1 MKKHFWEKSCRY
13 SIRKLTVGTA
23 SVLLGAVFLSSH
35 TVSADGIE
43 VQQNDPSIVETTIKP
58 DSGSEQIEPTETTKP
73 ALVENPSTESK
84 PAEETQPTSSQ
95 ASSEAVIDSKE
106 NKESEKTELPVTKQE
121 NYQLNYDQPTAPSGL
136 EDHNLIAQ
144 TITVETTRTVTRSW
158 QRFVKLSKMETAKKP
173 NNWLNK
179 I

>member
-1 MKKHFWEKSCRY
+1 MDKRFWEKSCRY

-43 VQQNDPSIVETTIKP
+43 VQQNDPSIVETTTKP
-58 DSGSEQIEPTETTKP
+58 DSGSEQIEPTETAKP
-73 ALVENPSTESK
+73 ALVETPSTESK

-121 NYQLNYDQPTAPSGL
+121 NYQLNYNIG
-136 EDHNLIAQ
+136 
-144 TITVETTRTVTRSW
+144 R
-158 QRFVKLSKMETAKKP
+158 
-173 NNWLNK
+173 
-179 I
+179 